1 MVCMNSFL
9 HGNSLA
15 CTLIINRPNKENP
28 DNVKTLH
35 SNHGNNTHY
44 SNVVPLS
51 RRKFRW
57 VTWSSAQLWNS
68 WAYKY
73 GKRNA
78 KRIVRWTRSNN
89 LVLKSTERKRRKHRS
104 RATLGPEVQFVFR
117 FWFNLFRLCR
127 WNVMRQLHI
136 NSSWKIA
143 FSLLHRELS

>member
-35 SNHGNNTHY
+35 SNHGNYTHY

-89 LVLKSTERKRRKHRS
+89 LVLKSTEKRGESIDHVPLWGQKS
-104 RATLGPEVQFVFR
+104 
-117 FWFNLFRLCR
+117 NL
-127 WNVMRQLHI
+127 
-136 NSSWKIA
+136 SSVSDLICFDSA
-143 FSLLHRELS
+143 GEMSCVNYTSTRREK